1 MNNAIQMINKNIL
14 LIASKEVIDG
24 TKNEQ
29 RTNNNMNAVKN
40 LDCYFWK

>member
-29 RTNNNMNAVKN
+29 RKNNSMKTVKN